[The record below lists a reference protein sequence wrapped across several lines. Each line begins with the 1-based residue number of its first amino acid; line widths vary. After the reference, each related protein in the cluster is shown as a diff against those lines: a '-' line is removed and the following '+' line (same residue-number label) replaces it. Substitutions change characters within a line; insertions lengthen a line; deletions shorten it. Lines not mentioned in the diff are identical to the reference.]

1 MAGDGGGV
9 SRSGSLQ
16 AASWASRGGSSVAPG
31 LGSQISKYAIAG
43 VGQWFNLY
51 LTAATVT
58 VHGVTV
64 RSDTTVAGVTVG
76 SVTVGGV
83 IYANRDTPC
92 CNAQQIPRRNRHF
105 CVALQQFLL
114 STHCTIFMLHCT
126 TIFTLKTGHF
136 VATHKGFPALHKIV
150 APYQSHNFIN
160 F

>member
-1 MAGDGGGV
+1 M
-9 SRSGSLQ
+9 
-16 AASWASRGGSSVAPG
+16 
-31 LGSQISKYAIAG
+31 
-43 VGQWFNLY
+43 
-51 LTAATVT
+51 T

-64 RSDTTVAGVTVG
+64 QGVTVAGVTVG

-92 CNAQQIPRRNRHF
+92 CNAQQIPRLSMRLYA
-105 CVALQQFLL
+105 ALQHNFL

-136 VATHKGFPALHKIV
+136 VALHKGFPALHKIV
-150 APYQSHNFIN
+150 GRYQSHNFIN